1 MHRVSPPPLTRKP
14 ARVVGQDDPML
25 EAVIFDLDGTL
36 VDSEQHG
43 HRVAFNAA
51 FEAFAMADRWNPERY
66 RALLAI
72 TGGERR
78 LYHWLSSAES
88 SFAGHPEGARRA
100 RAAELHRWKTNRV
113 EAMAAAGEIP
123 ARPGVVE
130 WLDELAAHG
139 VRLAVATTGSR
150 QWALPL
156 LDKVFGQ
163 GRFEVVVA
171 GDDVTRRKPD
181 PEAYCLTLEQ
191 LGVGAAG
198 VVAIEDSGPGWEAAR
213 DAGITCVVV
222 ANAET
227 DRDAVADADVLLEEF
242 GPDPFRILSGALA
255 GAEGSHAR
263 GKLET

>member
-1 MHRVSPPPLTRKP
+1 V
-14 ARVVGQDDPML
+14 L

-51 FEAFAMADRWNPERY
+51 FEAAGMPDRWSPQRY
-66 RALLAI
+66 RELLAT

-78 LYHWLSSAES
+78 IFGWLSSPES
-88 SFAGHPEGARRA
+88 SFAGHSEDERRA
-100 RAAELHRWKTNRV
+100 RAASLHRWKTDRV

-123 ARPGVVE
+123 ARPGVTG
-130 WLDELAAHG
+130 WLDELAAQG

-156 LDKVFGQ
+156 LDKVFGLD
-163 GRFEVVVA
+163 RFEVVVA
-171 GDDVTRRKPD
+171 GDDVSRRKPD
-181 PEAYCLTLEQ
+181 PEAYCLALRQ
-191 LGVGAAG
+191 LGVDAAA
-198 VVAIEDSGPGWEAAR
+198 VIAVEDSGPGWESAR

-227 DRDAVADADVLLEEF
+227 DRDAVAGAPVVLEEF
-242 GPDPFRILSGALA
+242 GAEPYRILSDAIA
-255 GAEGSHAR
+255 GPEGSTAR
-263 GKLET
+263 GKLEG